1 MSTTCRQFPSENK
14 YFIFSHLHPT
24 FHKKSWMIKKSLW
37 QFSYAGSPKKFSQHI
52 FSNIVCRIHYAFF
65 SKRKTFQENFF
76 SSTKCFYLESDVWK
90 SGIINNF
97 QKADIWKVRFEAGLK
112 RQVWYLPV
120 FFNSYVLVCVGF
132 TYCFIYAYR
141 LRKSMNNGLTGHTWS
156 VNW

>member
-37 QFSYAGSPKKFSQHI
+37 QFSYAGNPKKFSQHI

-90 SGIINNF
+90 SGIISR
-97 QKADIWKVRFEAGLK
+97 KLIFERLGLK
-112 RQVWYLPV
+112 PV
-120 FFNSYVLVCVGF
+120 LRGKFGISQFFSTVMYSYVCVGF
-132 TYCFIYAYR
+132 TYCCIYAYR